1 MKNQSTQSN
10 MKSIK
15 VVHILHSVGGVDVS
29 LRLILA
35 NIDSEKFE
43 SIVIHGNSD
52 KNEPFL
58 NSKGD
63 AVKSYPISIIRDIKP
78 SKDYNAIKATN
89 RIIKS
94 EKPDLIHAHSAKGG
108 VIGKIVGKMNSVPV
122 LHTPQAYSFLSAHNK
137 LKKNVFLGLEKFLA
151 KWNNKI
157 LASSNSEKNR
167 ALIEVGYGNERVLL
181 FNNSINAITNI
192 PNLSIEKTW
201 PDDYICSVGR
211 PSFQK
216 NIELMIEVLRLIKEK
231 RPDIHLV
238 LMGVGY
244 HAPNL
249 ERVKLL
255 ISKYNLNSN
264 ITLLEWT
271 KREDIFNIIKDS
283 KLYISTARYEGLPYS
298 VIEALALEKACVVS
312 DADGNRDL
320 IVNNKNG
327 FVIKEENSNQFA
339 NAILE
344 LLEDDKKR
352 EQFEENSLKLF
363 NEHFNI
369 KNTIHNLENIYKAE
383 AEKDS

>member
-1 MKNQSTQSN
+1 M
-10 MKSIK
+10 
-15 VVHILHSVGGVDVS
+15 DVS

-43 SIVIHGNSD
+43 SIVIHGDSD

-58 NSKGD
+58 NDKGI
-63 AVKSYPISIIRDIKP
+63 AVKNYPISIIRNIKP
-78 SKDYNAIKATN
+78 SKDVKAINATS
-89 RIIKS
+89 RIIKN

-108 VIGKIVGKMNSVPV
+108 VIGKIVGKMNKVPV
-122 LHTPQAYSFLSAHNK
+122 LHTPQAYSFLSTDNK
-137 LKKNVFLGLEKFLA
+137 MKKSVFLGLEKFLS
-151 KWNNKI
+151 KWDNKI

-167 ALIEVGYGNERVLL
+167 ALIEVGYKNERVLL
-181 FNNSINAITNI
+181 FNNAINAIETI
-192 PNLSIEKTW
+192 PSLSIEKTW
-201 PDDYICSVGR
+201 PDEYICSVGR

-216 NIELMIEVLRLIKEK
+216 NIELMIEVLRKLKETK
-231 RPDIHLV
+231 PDIHLV

-249 ERVKLL
+249 EYVKSL
-255 ISKYNLNSN
+255 ISKYSLKSN

-271 KREDIFNIIKDS
+271 EREDVFHIIKHS

-298 VIEALALEKACVVS
+298 VIEALALKKACVVS

-320 IVNNKNG
+320 VEDGKNG
-327 FVIKEENSNQFA
+327 FVIKDENSSEFA

-344 LLEDDKKR
+344 LWDKNAKR
-352 EQFEENSLKLF
+352 EKFEEYSLKLF

-369 KNTIHNLENIYKAE
+369 KNTIHKLENIYLAE
-383 AEKDS
+383 AGKK

>member
-1 MKNQSTQSN
+1 MKR
-10 MKSIK
+10 IK
-15 VVHILHSVGGVDVS
+15 IVHILHSVGGVDVS
-29 LRLILA
+29 LRLILV

-43 SIVIHGNSD
+43 SIVIHGDSD

-58 NSKGD
+58 NNKGV
-63 AVKSYPISIIRDIKP
+63 AVKNYPISIIRDIKP
-78 SKDYNAIKATN
+78 SKDYKAIKATN

-108 VIGKIVGKMNSVPV
+108 VIGKIVGKMNNIPV
-122 LHTPQAYSFLSAHNK
+122 FHTPQAYSFLSADNNF
-137 LKKNVFLGLEKFLA
+137 KKKVFLGLEKFLS

-157 LASSNSEKNR
+157 IASSNSEKNR
-167 ALIEVGYGNERVLL
+167 ALDEVGYKNDRVLL
-181 FNNSINAITNI
+181 FNNSINPIN
-192 PNLSIEKTW
+192 SIASLGINKTW
-201 PDDYICSVGR
+201 PDEYICSVGR
-211 PSFQK
+211 PSYQK
-216 NIELMIEVLRLIKEK
+216 NIELMIEVLKEVK
-231 RPDIHLV
+231 KKKPEIHLV

-249 ERVKLL
+249 PQVNSL
-255 ISKYNLNSN
+255 ISKYNLSSN

-271 KREDIFNIIKDS
+271 QREDIFNIIKNS

-298 VIEALALEKACVVS
+298 VIEALALGKACVVT

-320 IVNNKNG
+320 IVDNKNG
-327 FVIKEENSNQFA
+327 FVIKTENHSQFT

-344 LLEDDKKR
+344 LLQNDRKR

-369 KNTIHNLENIYKAE
+369 ENTIQKLENIYLNE
-383 AEKDS
+383 VEKDF

>member
-1 MKNQSTQSN
+1 MKT
-10 MKSIK
+10 KI
-15 VVHILHSVGGVDVS
+15 VHILHAVGGVDVS

-43 SIVIHGNSD
+43 SIVVHGDSD

-58 NSKGD
+58 NNKNYP
-63 AVKSYPISIIRDIKP
+63 VKNYPISIIRNIKP
-78 SKDYNAIKATN
+78 SKDYKAINATN
-89 RIIKS
+89 KIIKD

-108 VIGKIVGKMNSVPV
+108 VIGKIAGKMNNIPV
-122 LHTPQAYSFLSAHNK
+122 LHTPQAYSFLSADNK
-137 LKKNVFLGLEKFLA
+137 LKKNVFLSLEKFLS

-157 LASSNSEKNR
+157 LASSNSERNR
-167 ALIEVGYGNERVLL
+167 ALKEVGYKNERVLL
-181 FNNSINAITNI
+181 FNNSINAIINI
-192 PNLSIEKTW
+192 SDLSIEKTW
-201 PDDYICSVGR
+201 PNDYICSVGR

-216 NIELMIEVLRLIKEK
+216 NIELMIEVLRRIKEK
-231 RPDIHLV
+231 KPNVHLV

-249 ERVKLL
+249 QQVKSL
-255 ISKYNLNSN
+255 ISKYNLDSN

-271 KREDIFNIIKDS
+271 KREDIFNIIKNS

-298 VIEALALEKACVVS
+298 VIEALALEKSCVVS

-320 IVNNKNG
+320 VIDNKNG
-327 FVIKEENSNQFA
+327 FVIKDENSSEFA
-339 NAILE
+339 SAILE
-344 LLEDDKKR
+344 LLENDNKR

-369 KNTIHNLENIYKAE
+369 KNTIHQLENIYRAE
-383 AEKDS
+383 IEKKS